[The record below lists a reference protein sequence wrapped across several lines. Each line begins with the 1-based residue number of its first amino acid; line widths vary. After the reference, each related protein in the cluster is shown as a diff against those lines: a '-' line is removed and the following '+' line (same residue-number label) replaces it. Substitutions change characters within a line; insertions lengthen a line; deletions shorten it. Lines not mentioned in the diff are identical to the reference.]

1 MPRLSVES
9 ADGPQDLTT
18 LGSHPILFRRRDTDD
33 ASEDAMPLY
42 EYRCRECDHRYD
54 RLERIDAPTTG
65 TCPECGGETSRQ
77 IGVPALQFKGSG
89 WYVTD
94 YGKGTGGA
102 PGEAPKKKDNSSKDS
117 ESKSSSSSSSDSS
130 SSKNASPKSDS
141 SSSTASKVA

>member
-1 MPRLSVES
+1 MNRSHSILS
-9 ADGPQDLTT
+9 
-18 LGSHPILFRRRDTDD
+18 RRRPIDD
-33 ASEDAMPLY
+33 DSEDDMPLY

-65 TCPECGGETSRQ
+65 TCPECGAETNRQ
-77 IGVPALQFKGSG
+77 LGVPALQFKGSG

-102 PGEAPKKKDNSSKDS
+102 PGEAPKKDDSSAKNGD
-117 ESKSSSSSSSDSS
+117 SKSSDPSSSGGSSDSS
-130 SSKNASPKSDS
+130 SSKTSSPKTKKTES